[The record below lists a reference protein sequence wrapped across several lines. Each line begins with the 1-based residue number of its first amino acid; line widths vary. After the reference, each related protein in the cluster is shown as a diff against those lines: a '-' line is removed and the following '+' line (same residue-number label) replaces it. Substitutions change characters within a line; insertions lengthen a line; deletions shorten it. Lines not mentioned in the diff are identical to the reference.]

1 MQPFEEKI
9 KTYTGERIT
18 PLGRIN
24 AVVEHGNQGI
34 ILPLVI
40 LKENGPTL
48 LGRNWLSS
56 LVLDW
61 NALLNIRQCANI
73 KNTTNKIDVEPNKLD
88 EILHEYREVFD
99 KSIGT
104 LKNTIVHISERKC

>member
-1 MQPFEEKI
+1 MGQR
-9 KTYTGERIT
+9 Y
-18 PLGRIN
+18 
-24 AVVEHGNQGI
+24 
-34 ILPLVI
+34 
-40 LKENGPTL
+40 

-104 LKNTIVHISERKC
+104 LKNTIVHINLKENAEPKYCKARPVPYAIKDRLDKDKTR

>member
-1 MQPFEEKI
+1 MTDIRIGGKDVPMGIDTGASLTVMSKKTFDEVFSEGKWPMQPSEEKI

-40 LKENGPTL
+40 LKENGSTL
-48 LGRNWLSS
+48 FR
-56 LVLDW
+56 
-61 NALLNIRQCANI
+61 
-73 KNTTNKIDVEPNKLD
+73 T
-88 EILHEYREVFD
+88 
-99 KSIGT
+99 
-104 LKNTIVHISERKC
+104 